1 MPDLVPN
8 INPQV
13 TAALLSTSSYIIDL
27 VCLTIKLVESAV
39 INGARM
45 VPDIHG
51 KGVIVAPML
60 DGRLLAGPTAEE
72 DIAKEDTRLIT
83 MEQFSSNWRDRQENC
98 SWFAGGKDL

>member
-1 MPDLVPN
+1 
-8 INPQV
+8 
-13 TAALLSTSSYIIDL
+13 
-27 VCLTIKLVESAV
+27 
-39 INGARM
+39 

-83 MEQFSSNWRDRQENC
+83 MAQFQAIGEIANRIVPGLRVERTYSVISGSRSICVWRYLKDPPPEPDLNTAPPGLAENG
-98 SWFAGGKDL
+98 FL